1 MNDDSFFSINRL
13 VEFGMGMAVAQQM
26 VNTMNSAMTNMHV
39 PGTMTPMQTGVT
51 QFYYAIIDGYQAGPF
66 SEQELSRLIA
76 EKKVVK
82 ETYIW
87 KPGLIKWEIAEKLP
101 SVTNQIIHEHEEM
114 AEKLAIVLYALGL
127 VSLIGLYLNFIN
139 HAKASIVSYFAMVI
153 AIVGVF
159 VGKQAGTTGG
169 EIRHTEIR
177 ANANT
182 AAVDQNGVGE
192 EGDDD

>member
-1 MNDDSFFSINRL
+1 MNDAHLHMVVNHFPIIGTI
-13 VEFGMGMAVAQQM
+13 FGLGILLA
-26 VNTMNSAMTNMHV
+26 
-39 PGTMTPMQTGVT
+39 GTVT
-51 QFYYAIIDGYQAGPF
+51 D
-66 SEQELSRLIA
+66 
-76 EKKVVK
+76 
-82 ETYIW
+82 
-87 KPGLIKWEIAEKLP
+87 
-101 SVTNQIIHEHEEM
+101 QIIHEHEEM

-182 AAVDQNGVGE
+182 AAVDQNGVRE
-192 EGDDD
+192 EGNDD